1 MQDLE
6 VLPHVTFFNGNVFSS
21 ADIRRSIVGI
31 SGELN
36 IPVMQIKQIKVITFT
51 SQAIKE
57 GLVVGNHK
65 HYGKSG
71 QWEIIIVLDEDRNSE
86 LFHFRYRNYNSTI
99 QERKLYAGDVVAV
112 PPGCSLGLV
121 SVAENATLIEI
132 SNQEYRASNYIPDM
146 LFES

>member
-6 VLPHVTFFNGNVFSS
+6 LLPHVTFFKGNIFTD
-21 ADIRRSIVGI
+21 ADIRRTIIGV

-36 IPVMQIKQIKVITFT
+36 IPVMQIKQLKIISFT

-71 QWEIIIVLDEDRNSE
+71 QWEIIIVLGEDYKSE
-86 LFHFRYRNYNSTI
+86 LFDFRYRNYNSPI
-99 QERKLYAGDVVAV
+99 KEKKLYAGDVIAV

-121 SVAENATLIEI
+121 SISENATLIEI
-132 SNQEYRASNYIPDM
+132 SNQEYRASNYITDI
-146 LFES
+146 LFN